1 MHNVAQEAVVLAQLR
16 VVRLADQAQQTGFSR
31 VARPTGYW
39 VYRSILNV
47 ESLFSLAASLTF
59 PAYLAAWRRKFCA
72 SSATNLASC
81 ALASP
86 CSALASST
94 APTWLMFHSLH
105 SLCSSCTLCPLWDMS
120 DSCLQNRNPSKQRIQ
135 WNSNK
140 VVKQQNC
147 VSLPILVE
155 TCKRARADNNCI
167 RNCTRGKHCDAAN
180 QWVRIWP

>member
-16 VVRLADQAQQTGFSR
+16 VVCLADQAQQTRFSR
-31 VARPTGYW
+31 VARPAGYW
-39 VYRSILNV
+39 VYRSILIV
-47 ESLFSLAASLTF
+47 ESLETLLTF
-59 PAYLAAWRRKFCA
+59 PAYPAAWRRKFCA
-72 SSATNLASC
+72 SSATILASC
-81 ALASP
+81 ALATP

-94 APTWLMFHSLH
+94 APTWLMFHSQH

-135 WNSNK
+135 WNFK

-147 VSLPILVE
+147 ISLPKLVE